1 MWTFLGALQQKV
13 KVKFEVIFKGKLLLQ
28 AAHLLQQLSTLIL
41 KKGQLIKTLLVLGI
55 IEIIPQNCG

>member
-28 AAHLLQQLSTLIL
+28 AAHLYSI
-41 KKGQLIKTLLVLGI
+41 KGQPIKTLLVLAI